1 MSSDNLIEQT
11 TELIGQWREN
21 PLLYLQEQLGI
32 TKIWG
37 MQSDLLSVDVPLA
50 IKEHKPIYLGSGH
63 ALGKDYICSAIACW
77 FLDCYAPSTV
87 VLTGPTDRQVK
98 NIMWSETL
106 SKWNNRKYNFWG
118 KTYAAP
124 YIEIDKARKWY
135 LLGFTTRDSGA
146 SASSG
151 GAKFQ
156 GIHNTN
162 VCIIVSEAQGI
173 EDAIYDQ
180 IDACS
185 TGENVLVIFIGNPT
199 NIKGRFAEGLK
210 NHKQNISRSFSCL
223 QNPNYLYREDRIPGL
238 ASYKWVEDK
247 RARWGEKDPR
257 WISRVLGQVPDT
269 SINVLY
275 DSITMGLAKSR
286 HGFLARFS
294 FNRGVAVDSAGEGI
308 DDNVFMSGSGGE
320 VKEVYTT
327 ATIAPSLA
335 AIKAVE
341 MCKAIDGH
349 FIIVDC
355 DGIGIGVWQE
365 LTKLPP
371 EYMKGIEVIKF
382 HGSSSGTK
390 VVTMADG
397 KEKKIY
403 KNKRAEAAFLGK
415 ERITRG
421 HAAVNEQDLELIEDL
436 EQDEWFENDRGEL
449 QLIDKADIKEA
460 LGRSPG
466 RGDCWKML
474 QWAFELETKD
484 NRYETNRPGQ
494 MYAETGEDV
503 KMLQSQAGA
512 D

>member
-1 MSSDNLIEQT
+1 MSDTLAEKTATLIA
-11 TELIGQWREN
+11 QWRES
-21 PLLYLQEQLGI
+21 PLLYLNEQLGI
-32 TKIWG
+32 KNIWG
-37 MQSDLLSVDVPLA
+37 MQEDLLADCKRA
-50 IKEHKPIYLGSGH
+50 IAEHKPIYLGSGH
-63 ALGKDYICSAIACW
+63 ALGKDFICSAIACW
-77 FLDCYAPSTV
+77 FLDCYTPSTV

-98 NIMWSETL
+98 NIMWSECL
-106 SKWNNRKYNFWG
+106 SKWNNRKFNFWG
-118 KTYAAP
+118 KTYANP
-124 YIEIDKARKWY
+124 YIEIDKSRKWY

-199 NIKGRFAEGLK
+199 NLKGRFAEGLRNK
-210 NHKQNISRSFSCL
+210 QQNISRSLSCL
-223 QNPNYLYREDRIPGL
+223 ENPNYIYREERIPGL
-238 ASYKWVEDK
+238 ASFKWVEDK
-247 RARWGEKDPR
+247 RIRWGERDPR

-269 SINVLY
+269 SINNLY
-275 DSITMGLAKSR
+275 DVLTLGLAKSR
-286 HGFLARFS
+286 HGFLAGYS
-294 FNRGVAVDSAGEGI
+294 FNRGVAVDSAGEGV
-308 DDNVFMSGSGGE
+308 DDNVFMAGSGGE

-349 FIIVDC
+349 FVIVDC

-365 LTKLPP
+365 LDKLP
-371 EYMKGIEVIKF
+371 EDYLRGIEVIKF
-382 HGSSSGTK
+382 HGSSRDVRTVETSAGP
-390 VVTMADG
+390 
-397 KEKKIY
+397 KKMY
-403 KNKRAEAAFLGK
+403 ANRRAEAAFLGK
-415 ERITRG
+415 DRIIRG
-421 HAAVNEQDLELIEDL
+421 HAAVNEQDRELIEDL

-449 QLIDKADIKEA
+449 QLIDKADIKES

-474 QWAFELETKD
+474 QWAFELNTKD
-484 NRYETNRPGQ
+484 NRYEKHGSNQ
-494 MYAETGEDV
+494 VYAETGEDV
-503 KMLQSQAGA
+503 RRLQTEART